1 MRGMTHP
8 VLGTARILVTVVV
21 ATAVG
26 LVGVTLERETAAG
39 RPSAP
44 TVVRVVDG
52 DTIVVRLG
60 GGEETVRLVG
70 IDTPETVDPRRPVG
84 CFGTEASRRTKAL
97 LPVGTRLRLERD
109 VEARDRYGRVLAY
122 VYRADDHTFVNLA
135 LAEEGFAEP
144 LTIPPNVTHAS
155 RFAAAAAAAR
165 AAGRGLWGACR

>member
-1 MRGMTHP
+1 MRGKARSMRGMRQ
-8 VLGTARILVTVVV
+8 LVV
-21 ATAVG
+21 AVAVTAALA
-26 LVGVTLERETAAG
+26 LVGVTIGREATAG
-39 RPSAP
+39 RPSTP

-52 DTIVVRLG
+52 DTIVVRLA

-84 CFGTEASRRTKAL
+84 CFGFEASRRTKAL

-135 LAEEGFAEP
+135 LAEEGYAEP
-144 LTIPPNVTHAS
+144 LTIPPNVTYAD